1 MMDYHEPPDS
11 LSPEVRDQT
20 RALTSLKEEIE
31 AVDWYTQRAACCQ
44 DDELR
49 AILIH
54 NRDEE
59 IEHACMTI
67 EWLRRRVPAWN
78 RQLET
83 YLFTK
88 TPIVGS
94 ERAARAA
101 PDAQQAPSPARASDG
116 SLGIGSLQKER
127 A

>member
-1 MMDYHEPPDS
+1 MDYHEPPDS

-31 AVDWYTQRAACCQ
+31 AVDWYTQRAACCHS
-44 DDELR
+44 DELR

-67 EWLRRRVPAWN
+67 EWLRRQLPAWD
-78 RQLET
+78 RQLST

-88 TPIVGS
+88 TPIVHS
-94 ERAARAA
+94 EQAARESADVEPVAA
-101 PDAQQAPSPARASDG
+101 PSRTDDG
-116 SLGIGSLQKER
+116 SLGVGSLKKESI
-127 A
+127 